1 MNKEIY
7 ISTLRKDSIEK
18 LRTLA
23 NNSNIRKLS
32 KSELIYQIVVN
43 YLKEGKTVIGDGVVN
58 FAGDNAYLRSTEF
71 NYAICRSDIFLYSKI
86 AEQFFLKEGDYIEC
100 QVFLPSEE
108 GKCVTCSQILKINHK
123 PPKQCSTFFDFDS
136 LVPEH
141 PFKKINLEMNGQD
154 KHMLRVLDLVAPIG
168 FGQRALI
175 LAPPKS
181 GKTTLMHNIA
191 LAITKNHP
199 EAYLILLLVDE
210 RPEEVTEAQRTIKGE
225 IISSNFD
232 EPAYSHTRVAEIT
245 LNRAKRLVESGKDVI
260 ILLDSITRLAGAY
273 NDVTPSSG
281 KVLSGGIDSNAMY
294 KPKKFFGAARA
305 FKSSGSLTIVATAL
319 VDTGSKMDEVIY
331 EKFKGRGNCDIS
343 LKRSLLEQGIFPP
356 LDILGSFTRRSEL
369 FLNDT
374 EINRRRL
381 LRQVLCKQKNEEAID
396 ILLKEVQKTSNNF
409 DLLQSLAR

>member
-7 ISTLRKDSIEK
+7 LSSIRKQSIEN
-18 LRTLA
+18 LRTLT
-23 NNSNIRKLS
+23 NNSSIRKLS
-32 KSELIYQIVVN
+32 KSELIYQIVID
-43 YLKEGKTVIGDGVVN
+43 YLQNGYTVIADGIVN
-58 FAGDNAYLRSTEF
+58 FVGDHGYLRSSEF
-71 NYAICRSDIFLYSKI
+71 NYTTSKSDVFIYGKI
-86 AEQFFLKEGDYIEC
+86 IDQFGLKEGDHLEC
-100 QVFLPSEE
+100 KVSLPIEE
-108 GKCVTCSQILKINHK
+108 GKCIVCTHILTINYK
-123 PPKQCSTFFDFDS
+123 NFKQCLEFFDFDS

-141 PFKKINLEMNGQD
+141 PFKKINLELKD
-154 KHMLRVLDLVAPIG
+154 KNMLRVLDLIAPIG

-181 GKTTLMHNIA
+181 GKTTLLHNIA
-191 LAITKNHP
+191 LAISTNHP
-199 EAYLILLLVDE
+199 EVHLILLLIDE
-210 RPEEVTEAQRTIKGE
+210 RPEEVTEAQRIIKGE

-260 ILLDSITRLAGAY
+260 ILLDSITRLATAY
-273 NDVTPSSG
+273 NDITPSSG
-281 KVLSGGIDSNAMY
+281 KILSGGIDSNAMY

-305 FKSSGSLTIVATAL
+305 FRNNASLTIIATAL

-356 LDILGSFTRRSEL
+356 LDVLGSFTRRSEL
-369 FLNDT
+369 FLDAT
-374 EINRRRL
+374 EVMRRKL

-396 ILLKEVQKTSNNF
+396 ILNKEIQKTSTNAE
-409 DLLQSLAR
+409 LLRSLNK